1 MKLKTPI
8 CTFDAKTGILCNMCE
23 NKLGSGQ
30 ITNSDVEGSIILT
43 KLAQKNLEIDKM
55 TLIGSKEIDDETIL
69 VFKSSDVRTI
79 RSNEKLVKIIQQSFK
94 KNIWIVESDSNDRRF
109 LENLFYPIR
118 IDNINLLWLPDGHKL
133 TRVILDKKTNEVKEK
148 TLENIKKIALSI
160 KKIDLIIDTE

>member
-1 MKLKTPI
+1 MILKTPI

-30 ITNSDVEGSIILT
+30 ITNSDVEGAIILT

-79 RSNEKLVKIIQQSFK
+79 RSNVKLVEIIQQSFK
-94 KNIWIVESDSNDRRF
+94 KNI
-109 LENLFYPIR
+109 
-118 IDNINLLWLPDGHKL
+118 
-133 TRVILDKKTNEVKEK
+133 
-148 TLENIKKIALSI
+148 
-160 KKIDLIIDTE
+160 